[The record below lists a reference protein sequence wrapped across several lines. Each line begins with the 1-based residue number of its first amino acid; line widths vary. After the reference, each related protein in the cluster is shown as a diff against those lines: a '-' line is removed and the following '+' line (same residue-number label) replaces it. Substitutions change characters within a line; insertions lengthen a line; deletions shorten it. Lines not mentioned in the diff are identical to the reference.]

1 MDLMPRAS
9 HPRAISNT
17 IHPWQT
23 ERTAFSFWA
32 ALAHPSPQCSRQST
46 CEDNT
51 VADHYQLNLG
61 SLRSSITLTL
71 HTHHAARIWQGRTAR
86 EGVHPI
92 MGMAGYI
99 SVTNLIKQ
107 TSAHDDP
114 YADWAM
120 LQLEEKLLQAKAGM
134 LQLTQQ
140 LDRVKQDLPTQIDMG
155 DNLNIH
161 PVTLPLYIGSQLGF
175 LAVYLLTDYDTLVRR
190 TLLAH
195 HTALI
200 GRVDMEAWIERY
212 RHAGVTRDDMAA
224 NNARAYEAIDKF
236 GLPPQDILEGLR
248 RSQFAPPIIRDGA
261 APIADT
267 EALVGTTEDPPAIL
281 PEPEDQ
287 A

>member
-1 MDLMPRAS
+1 M
-9 HPRAISNT
+9 
-17 IHPWQT
+17 
-23 ERTAFSFWA
+23 
-32 ALAHPSPQCSRQST
+32 
-46 CEDNT
+46 
-51 VADHYQLNLG
+51 ADHYQLNLG

-86 EGVHPI
+86 EGAHPI

-134 LQLTQQ
+134 LELTQQ
-140 LDRVKQDLPTQIDMG
+140 LDRVKQDLPPQIDMS

-200 GRVDMEAWIERY
+200 GRVDLEAWIDDGAHLLRSLFGLAQRF

-224 NNARAYEAIDKF
+224 NNARACEAIDKF
-236 GLPPQDILEGLR
+236 GLPPQDILQGLR

-261 APIADT
+261 VPMADT
-267 EALVGTTEDPPAIL
+267 EAQVEDAEDPPAIMNA
-281 PEPEDQ
+281 PEDE